1 MRFKFWTNMSI
12 LFESHL
18 SLSIRST
25 DSGWVF
31 ALLPEKARTTYIRT
45 FDTINGIQ
53 PNLAPDTIMVDFELA
68 LHRSISDA
76 FPATYL
82 RGYLPSASTERYYR
96 RPEGWGHTTVIFA
109 LLHGNQLEL
118 MGLPFVPKHDIAG
131 AWTKLLHKGYL
142 VYKLSICKFL
152 LVNYYYYN
160 HYITLRFLY
169 LHI

>member
-25 DSGWVF
+25 DSGWAF

-82 RGYLPSASTERYYR
+82 RGCLFL
-96 RPEGWGHTTVIFA
+96 FA
-109 LLHGNQLEL
+109 QCINRKIQQE
-118 MGLPFVPKHDIAG
+118 AG
-131 AWTKLLHKGYL
+131 G
-142 VYKLSICKFL
+142 VGD
-152 LVNYYYYN
+152 
-160 HYITLRFLY
+160 TLQ
-169 LHI
+169 